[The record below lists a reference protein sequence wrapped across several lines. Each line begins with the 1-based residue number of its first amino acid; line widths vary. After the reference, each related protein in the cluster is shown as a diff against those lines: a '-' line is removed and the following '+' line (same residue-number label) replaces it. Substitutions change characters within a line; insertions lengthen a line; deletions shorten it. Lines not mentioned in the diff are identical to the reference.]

1 MQLST
6 ISPAEAL
13 DIEVT
18 RTESRAK
25 KRLETAAAA
34 ALRRAAAEK
43 L

>member
-1 MQLST
+1 MQVLP
-6 ISPAEAL
+6 IPPAEAL

-18 RTESRAK
+18 RTKSRAK